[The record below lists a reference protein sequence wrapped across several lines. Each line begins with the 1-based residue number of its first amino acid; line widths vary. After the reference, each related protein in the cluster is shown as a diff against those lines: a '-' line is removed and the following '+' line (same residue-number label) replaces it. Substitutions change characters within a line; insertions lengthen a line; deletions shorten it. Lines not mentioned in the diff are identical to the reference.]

1 MKDFRENSHR
11 EHLYLKIDASPKELV
26 SAIYCQF
33 MQSGVPWGTPRRR
46 YEAVPGRNPD
56 SGGAIRHFSDVEKD
70 VNKLVNKKVQC
81 PNPALS
87 YRVP

>member
-1 MKDFRENSHR
+1 MKDFRKNSHR
-11 EHLYLKIDASPKELV
+11 EHLYLRIDASPKELV
-26 SAIYCQF
+26 SAIYR
-33 MQSGVPWGTPRRR
+33 QSMRALG
-46 YEAVPGRNPD
+46 NPAKPPPKQIPD
-56 SGGAIRHFSDVEKD
+56 EIRILEGAIRHFSDVEKD

>member
-11 EHLYLKIDASPKELV
+11 EHLYLRIDASPKELV
-26 SAIYCQF
+26 SAIYRKS
-33 MQSGVPWGTPRRR
+33 MQ
-46 YEAVPGRNPD
+46 AACPGNPAKPPPKQIPD
-56 SGGAIRHFSDVEKD
+56 EIWIQESAIRHFSDVEKD
-70 VNKLVNKKVQC
+70 VNKKVQC